1 MNITTILGA
10 RPQFIKAAPV
20 CRAFR
25 DAGINETIIHTG
37 QHYDHAMSQVFFDQL
52 GIPAPAMNLGVGSGN
67 HGRQTAAMLAGI
79 EEILLAQRPDRVLVY
94 GDTNSTLAGALAAV
108 KLGIPIAHV
117 EAGLRSFNR
126 SMPEEHNRILTDHVA
141 DWLFCPTA
149 TAVDNLRRENI
160 THGVELVGDTMND
173 AIVLFTPLAERSST
187 ILKELSLE
195 SNKYILATIHRP
207 SNTDVPEHLVQILTA
222 LASVDEI
229 IVLPVHPRTQAR
241 IRAIP
246 AIQAIICHDN
256 LRIVDPV
263 GYLEMLMLTTHARIV
278 ATDSGGLQ
286 KEAYLCGKPCITLRE
301 ETEWVET
308 VQVGWS
314 ILVGSDAARISAAI
328 ASFQPPASRP
338 ALFGEGN
345 AANAIATAL
354 L

>member
-1 MNITTILGA
+1 MKITTILGA

-52 GIPAPAMNLGVGSGN
+52 GIPAPAMNLGVGSGS
-67 HGRQTAAMLAGI
+67 HGKQTAAMLSGI

-126 SMPEEHNRILTDHVA
+126 SMPEEHNRVLTDHVA
-141 DWLFCPTA
+141 DWLFCPTT

-160 THGVELVGDTMND
+160 TRGVELVGDTMND
-173 AIVLFTPLAERSST
+173 AIVLFTPLAERSSA

-195 SNKYILATIHRP
+195 SDKYILATIHRP

-222 LASVDEI
+222 LASVNETVI
-229 IVLPVHPRTQAR
+229 LPVHPRTQAR

-246 AIQAIICHDN
+246 AIQAITRHGN

-314 ILVGSDAARISAAI
+314 ILVGSDTARISSAI
-328 ASFQPPASRP
+328 ASFQPSVNRP

-345 AANAIATAL
+345 AANAIAMAL

>member
-37 QHYDHAMSQVFFDQL
+37 QHYDYAMSQVFFDQL
-52 GIPAPAMNLGVGSGN
+52 GIPAPEVNLGVGSGS
-67 HGRQTAAMLAGI
+67 HGKQTGAMLAGI
-79 EEILLAQRPDRVLVY
+79 EEILLGQRPDRVLVY

-126 SMPEEHNRILTDHVA
+126 SMPEEHNRVLTDHVA

-160 THGVELVGDTMND
+160 TRGVELVGDTMND
-173 AIVLFTPLAERSST
+173 AIALFIPLAERSST
-187 ILKELSLE
+187 ILQELSLE

-207 SNTDVPEHLVQILTA
+207 SNTDVPEHLAQILTA
-222 LASVDEI
+222 LASVDETV
-229 IVLPVHPRTQAR
+229 VLPLHPRTQAR
-241 IRAIP
+241 MHASP
-246 AIQAIICHDN
+246 AMQSITRHGN

-286 KEAYLCGKPCITLRE
+286 KEAYLCGKPCIILRE

-308 VQVGWS
+308 VQAGWS
-314 ILVGSDAARISAAI
+314 ILVGSNTARISSAI
-328 ASFQPPASRP
+328 ASFQPSVNHP

>member
-1 MNITTILGA
+1 
-10 RPQFIKAAPV
+10 
-20 CRAFR
+20 
-25 DAGINETIIHTG
+25 
-37 QHYDHAMSQVFFDQL
+37 
-52 GIPAPAMNLGVGSGN
+52 
-67 HGRQTAAMLAGI
+67 MLAGI
-79 EEILLAQRPDRVLVY
+79 EEILLGQRPDRVLVY

-126 SMPEEHNRILTDHVA
+126 SMPEEHNRVLTDHVA

-160 THGVELVGDTMND
+160 TRGVELVGDTMND
-173 AIVLFTPLAERSST
+173 AIALFTPLAERSST
-187 ILKELSLE
+187 ILQELSLE

-222 LASVDEI
+222 LASAGETVI
-229 IVLPVHPRTQAR
+229 LPLHPRTQAR
-241 IRAIP
+241 MHASP
-246 AIQAIICHDN
+246 AMQSITRHGN

-263 GYLEMLMLTTHARIV
+263 GYLEMLVLTTHARIV

-286 KEAYLCGKPCITLRE
+286 KEAYLCGKPCIILRE

-308 VQVGWS
+308 VQAGWS
-314 ILVGSDAARISAAI
+314 ILVGSNTARISSAI
-328 ASFQPPASRP
+328 ASFQPSVNHP